1 MFVCCQYFILVYND
15 RVDLSGIKR
24 YTAHLMS
31 PSPAG
36 ILRRYGEWLVC
47 QRYSYTT
54 LRAYDRIARQF
65 IEFWGKRSLA
75 RVRPS
80 HIQDF
85 LISLAYRDLSADVVR
100 RNLWGLRS
108 FFDFL
113 CLRGIVG
120 GVAPRYVR
128 PRPEPRATP
137 RALSKENALRLMA
150 AATNDR
156 DRALLELY
164 YATGCRV
171 SELARVRLEDVDL
184 AQKSLWIKGKYGKSR
199 RVFFG
204 PTASRYLHK
213 YLQNRR
219 NGFLF
224 ENRNPVQRGH
234 VAWNGRIWVGYW
246 RDYTDSIKPRYKN
259 KSLGKKPTNKKEAW
273 DLFRQLVPNP
283 DEGHLRCRPHG
294 LARATISDIFKHA
307 AHDAGLGRVTA
318 HNLRHSFAMHMLDN
332 GADIRHVQE
341 LLGHTNVATTNTY
354 TSAASSSVAKAYKK
368 FHPRAGGQDAR

>member
-1 MFVCCQYFILVYND
+1 MAFQ
-15 RVDLSGIKR
+15 
-24 YTAHLMS
+24 A
-31 PSPAG
+31 AA
-36 ILRRYGEWLVC
+36 LRRKYGEWLVC

-54 LRAYDRIARQF
+54 LRAYDRIAGQF
-65 IEFWGKRSLA
+65 LEFWGKKALA

-80 HIQDF
+80 DIQDF

-137 RALSKENALRLMA
+137 RALSKENALRLITS
-150 AATNDR
+150 ATNDR
-156 DRALLELY
+156 DRALLEMY

-184 AQKSLWIKGKYGKSR
+184 TRKTLWIQGKYGKSR

-204 PTASRYLHK
+204 ATASRYLQK
-213 YLQNRR
+213 YLTNRR
-219 NGFLF
+219 AGFLF
-224 ENRNPVQRGH
+224 ENRNPVQKGH
-234 VAWNGRIWVGYW
+234 VAWNGRIWVAYW
-246 RDYTDSIKPRYKN
+246 RDYTDSVKPRYKN
-259 KSLGKKPTNKKEAW
+259 KSLGKKPANKKEAW

-294 LARATISDIFKHA
+294 LARATISDVFRHA
-307 AHDAGLGRVTA
+307 AHRAGLGRVTA
-318 HNLRHSFAMHMLDN
+318 HNLRHSFAVHMLDN
-332 GADIRHVQE
+332 DADIRHVQE
-341 LLGHTNVATTNTY
+341 LLGHTNVATTHGY
-354 TSAASSSVAKAYKK
+354 TSAVSFPIAEAYKK
-368 FHPRAGGQDAR
+368 FHPRAGGRHER